1 MPESQLSPF
10 LSRELCRGKEQVVQ
24 SGHLEE
30 QKKNATNF
38 MVKWIS
44 FFPSL
49 TFTRRHSLPPPLLVL
64 YIQTMIW
71 HFRGSWALP
80 SQNYNIPFFAK
91 ASCQGQNTKQFECQE
106 V

>member
-49 TFTRRHSLPPPLLVL
+49 TFTRRHSLPPPPCAIHSNHDMAFQRLL
-64 YIQTMIW
+64 
-71 HFRGSWALP
+71 G
-80 SQNYNIPFFAK
+80 
-91 ASCQGQNTKQFECQE
+91 ASKSEL
-106 V
+106 